1 MKSYLIARSG
11 QRGLRYFPLNSLQN
25 NFSISPTFISDN
37 AIVLNLFLK
46 LLNHYMITAI
56 FIIVDIIYTI

>member
-11 QRGLRYFPLNSLQN
+11 QRGLHYFPLNSLQN

-46 LLNHYMITAI
+46 LFLNINNVLY
-56 FIIVDIIYTI
+56 V